1 MAGQKDT
8 GAYVIAAIVNAP
20 NQMQIPRTED
30 ML

>member
-20 NQMQIPRTED
+20 KQMQIPRTED
-30 ML
+30 LL